1 MFLGSEFPCPDR
13 RSAAPV
19 VVRTAPTT
27 KENPLLLGFLAALR
41 PALARPVRAVASVL
55 AQVTVTPSA
64 TGLPGGALAQKV
76 LNWTSQIALWGSL
89 ASLLVGAAVW
99 GISQHAGNGY
109 QAGRGRNFAVAGAV
123 GALLAGL
130 SPTIVNTLFAG

>member
-1 MFLGSEFPCPDR
+1 MLP
-13 RSAAPV
+13 A
-19 VVRTAPTT
+19 
-27 KENPLLLGFLAALR
+27 FLAALR
-41 PALARPVRAVASVL
+41 PALARPVRAVAGLL

>member
-1 MFLGSEFPCPDR
+1 
-13 RSAAPV
+13 
-19 VVRTAPTT
+19 
-27 KENPLLLGFLAALR
+27 LLVGFLAALP
-41 PALARPVRAVASVL
+41 PAMARPVLAVMGVL
-55 AQVTVTPSA
+55 AQVNVTPDA
-64 TGLPGGALAQKV
+64 NGLPGGALAQKV

-130 SPTIVNTLFAG
+130 APTIVNTLFAG